1 MLIKCRN
8 GLYVSIGAC
17 SGFKGVKVD
26 AHCIVYLRP
35 AEGGV
40 KPLTSAGQS
49 VSSVQGSRSRWI
61 YVTAAALLDAVLA
74 LLLFQIKNLAEAPY
88 LAAAI
93 AALTA
98 GLAIFRVK
106 TSPRRRRTTA
116 MTSIFTSRD
125 ELCMAEGVEFVTIT
139 SAELLLSDSTGSVKQ
154 VRVSLANGVR
164 ATIYLTDKEL
174 EELRSGNVL
183 SPTPTY

>member
-1 MLIKCRN
+1 
-8 GLYVSIGAC
+8 
-17 SGFKGVKVD
+17 
-26 AHCIVYLRP
+26 
-35 AEGGV
+35 
-40 KPLTSAGQS
+40 
-49 VSSVQGSRSRWI
+49 
-61 YVTAAALLDAVLA
+61 
-74 LLLFQIKNLAEAPY
+74 
-88 LAAAI
+88 
-93 AALTA
+93 
-98 GLAIFRVK
+98 
-106 TSPRRRRTTA
+106 SPRRRRTTV

>member
-17 SGFKGVKVD
+17 SGVKGVKVD

-61 YVTAAALLDAVLA
+61 YATAAALLDAALA
-74 LLLFQIKNLAEAPY
+74 LLLFQIKNSAEAPY

-93 AALTA
+93 VALTA

-154 VRVSLANGVR
+154 VRVSLANGAR

-174 EELRSGNVL
+174 EELRSHIAL